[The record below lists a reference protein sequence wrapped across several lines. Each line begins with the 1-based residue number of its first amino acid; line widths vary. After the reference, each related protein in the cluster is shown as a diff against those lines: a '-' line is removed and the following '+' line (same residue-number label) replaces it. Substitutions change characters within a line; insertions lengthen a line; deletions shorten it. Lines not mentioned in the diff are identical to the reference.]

1 MASIH
6 PTAIVDPQARLAEC
20 VSVGPYAVI
29 GPNVEV
35 GEGTTIGPHAVI
47 EGHTTI
53 GRDNR
58 IYQFASLGADPQD
71 KKYSGEPTRL
81 IIGNGNTIRE
91 FTTFNTG
98 TVQDEGVTQIGDDN
112 WIMAYVHVAHDC
124 IIGNHNV
131 VANSVQFAG
140 HVTVGDFTLIGGISG
155 IHQFVRIGDFAML
168 GFQTRLSQDLPPFVV
183 AAGNPAEA
191 QNVHQEGPRRRGYSP
206 ERLSLLKQMYKL
218 LYRKGLTLAASVDE
232 IAALKASPEAA
243 VEGAQADIDNMLSFL
258 ADAQRGI
265 VR

>member
-6 PTAIVDPQARLAEC
+6 PSAIVDPQARLADS
-20 VSVGPYAVI
+20 VSIGPYAVI
-29 GPNVEV
+29 GPNVEI
-35 GEGTTIGPHAVI
+35 GEGTTVGPHTVI

-58 IYQFASLGADPQD
+58 IFQFASLGADPQD
-71 KKYSGEPTRL
+71 KKYAGEPTRL
-81 IIGNGNTIRE
+81 VIGNGNTIRE

-98 TVQDEGVTQIGDDN
+98 TVQDKGVTQIGDDN

-124 IIGNHNV
+124 IIGSHNV
-131 VANSVQFAG
+131 IANSVQFAG

-232 IAALKASPEAA
+232 ITALKASPEAA
-243 VEGAQADIDNMLSFL
+243 AEGAQGDIDKMLTFL

>member
-6 PTAIVDPQARLAEC
+6 PTALVDPQARLAEG
-20 VSVGPYAVI
+20 VSVGPYTVI
-29 GPNVEV
+29 GPNVEI
-35 GEGTTIGPHAVI
+35 GEGTTIGAHAVI

-58 IYQFASLGADPQD
+58 IFQFASLGADPQD
-71 KKYSGEPTRL
+71 KKYAGEPTRL

-98 TVQDEGVTQIGDDN
+98 TVQDKGTTQIGDDN

-124 IIGNHNV
+124 VIGSHNV
-131 VANSVQFAG
+131 IANSVQFAG

-232 IAALKASPEAA
+232 ITALKATPEAQ
-243 VEGAQADIDNMLSFL
+243 VDGALGDIDKMLAFL

>member
-6 PTAIVDPQARLAEC
+6 PTAIVDPQARLAES

-35 GEGTTIGPHAVI
+35 GEGTTIGAHAVI

-58 IYQFASLGADPQD
+58 IFQFASLGADPQD
-71 KKYSGEPTRL
+71 KKYAGEPTKL

-98 TVQDEGVTQIGDDN
+98 TVQDKGITQIGDDN
-112 WIMAYVHVAHDC
+112 WVMAYVHVAHDC
-124 IIGNHNV
+124 VIGSHNV
-131 VANSVQFAG
+131 IANSVQFAG

-191 QNVHQEGPRRRGYSP
+191 QNVHQEGPRRRGYSA

-232 IAALKASPEAA
+232 ITALKSSPEAA
-243 VEGAQADIDNMLSFL
+243 EASAQADIDKMLAFL
-258 ADAQRGI
+258 AGAQRGI